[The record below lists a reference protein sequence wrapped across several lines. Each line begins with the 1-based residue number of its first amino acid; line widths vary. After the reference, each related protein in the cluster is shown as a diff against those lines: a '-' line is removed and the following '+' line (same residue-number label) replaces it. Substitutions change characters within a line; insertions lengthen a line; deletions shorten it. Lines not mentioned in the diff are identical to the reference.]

1 MIIQHL
7 ELSLSSIIGYRL
19 SFTVSLLSL
28 NLNRRIRSRVSDPR
42 RQVDRHIDR
51 HTGMSAAD
59 TFRHSALRVSV
70 AQMVEQ
76 VGFEHCAT
84 EALELLTEVVADYLR
99 TMCAASGDAARR
111 AGRAKVNL
119 NDIKTGFDAVDLDAE
134 TVLGHVEESDE
145 LGYLIEDLP
154 YFPKP
159 AAKASK
165 RRDAAAA
172 TQSWPTASF
181 APSSS
186 PSLSAPSRSPSASS
200 PSASPAPR
208 AQASSG
214 ASGTILYTT
223 GHLNVPPFI
232 SQHLPPMPDLR
243 VWYKTPIFVQTRKD
257 PASARVQRVQEA
269 RKISDTLV
277 ALGENNAAAL
287 RGQAPRCVFIHIY
300 LLCVSHASIYVSLR
314 HRAQWQCQ

>member
-1 MIIQHL
+1 
-7 ELSLSSIIGYRL
+7 
-19 SFTVSLLSL
+19 
-28 NLNRRIRSRVSDPR
+28 
-42 RQVDRHIDR
+42 
-51 HTGMSAAD
+51 MSAAD

-186 PSLSAPSRSPSASS
+186 PSLSAPSRSPSVHPGPPTCAALYFST
-200 PSASPAPR
+200 PPTNAGFARVVQNTHFRADEEGPCLCARAASPR
-208 AQASSG
+208 GAQ
-214 ASGTILYTT
+214 
-223 GHLNVPPFI
+223 N
-232 SQHLPPMPDLR
+232 LR
-243 VWYKTPIFVQTRKD
+243 YAGCTR
-257 PASARVQRVQEA
+257 RE
-269 RKISDTLV
+269 
-277 ALGENNAAAL
+277 
-287 RGQAPRCVFIHIY
+287 
-300 LLCVSHASIYVSLR
+300 
-314 HRAQWQCQ
+314 